1 MIKKHSMKKYILIIL
16 VLFVNVLAK
25 AQSSFDSLE
34 TNTNVNAVVVNKKMF
49 ELMAK
54 IKVDGN
60 DTEAQ
65 NYLTLIK
72 NLDYLRVLSTTDAN
86 TSSLLISTAN
96 NYLAKNPLQQQA
108 TSTNNGK
115 NVKMYVKFIG
125 KGDIVSELLMFIEDQ
140 KNKNNITIMTLSGN
154 FSINSISIL
163 TDKMNLPV
171 NK

>member
-1 MIKKHSMKKYILIIL
+1 MKKYILIIL

>member
-1 MIKKHSMKKYILIIL
+1 MKKYILIIL

-60 DTEAQ
+60 DQEAQ

-125 KGDIVSELLMFIEDQ
+125 KGDLVSELLMFIEDQ